1 MFGAAARARGD
12 DPNLFGPDAARL
24 GSDLPDEHPAEQESI
39 AEPAVQRG
47 VGPRAFGGPE
57 PSQRPLAVES
67 VRARPAHPDA
77 GVGERLLIWCRGVT
91 HHAHGSTADPQ
102 SSVTVIE
109 PFDVRRSSEKRP
121 SASFGTPMSV
131 DPFDVSVDT

>member
-1 MFGAAARARGD
+1 MRD
-12 DPNLFGPDAARL
+12 
-24 GSDLPDEHPAEQESI
+24 
-39 AEPAVQRG
+39 G

-57 PSQRPLAVES
+57 PAQRPLAVES

-77 GVGERLLIWCRGVT
+77 GVGDRLLSCRGVM
-91 HHAHGSTADPQ
+91 HHAHGHGPTADPQ

-131 DPFDVSVDT
+131 EPFDVSVDT